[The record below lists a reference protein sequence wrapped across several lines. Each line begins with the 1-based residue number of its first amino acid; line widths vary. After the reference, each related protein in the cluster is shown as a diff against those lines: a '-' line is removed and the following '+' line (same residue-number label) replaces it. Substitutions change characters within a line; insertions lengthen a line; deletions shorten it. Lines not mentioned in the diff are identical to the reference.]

1 MGVCIRELQTE
12 DLAGIS
18 ALIARVFDRSAP
30 EDGAERL
37 HWLLY
42 DNPDARPEVAKG
54 WVLED
59 SGAPVGFL
67 ANVARRMS
75 VSGRDAL
82 AGCTAKYV
90 VLPSHRFHGLL
101 LAKTFFSQQGVDLL
115 FCSTGSESS
124 APVLKRFGA
133 AEIAGGDEAAMFV
146 LRGGPVIGELMRR
159 RGYQGPLARLVS
171 GGAGAALTLVER
183 VRCSAPACPADIRVE
198 PLPRFDQRLD
208 DLWMRCEGGYGITSR
223 RDARRMQWLF
233 FDGPSSRPAT
243 QIRGAFRGESLEGYI
258 VCQDRGQTRDVRRR
272 EVMDVFMRPDDADT
286 FAALIARAL
295 ADAEADGMDT
305 LEFRNL
311 PRPLMDRLVGWGARR
326 RLLDVNPFLVK
337 GLNPEFSLPADQA
350 TAWYLTPSD
359 GDGAGW

>member
-1 MGVCIRELQTE
+1 MGVRIRELQAE
-12 DLAGIS
+12 DLAAIS
-18 ALIARVFDRSAP
+18 ALIARVFDRPLS

-37 HWLLY
+37 RWLLF
-42 DNPDARPEVAKG
+42 DNPDARPEVARG

-59 SGAPVGFL
+59 DGEPVGFL
-67 ANVARRMS
+67 ANVARRMN
-75 VSGRDAL
+75 VSGRDVL
-82 AGCTAKYV
+82 AACTAKYV

-101 LAKTFFSQQGVDLL
+101 LAKAFFAQQGVDLL

-133 AEIAGGDEAAMFV
+133 VEIAGGDEAAMFV

-183 VRCSAPACPADIRVE
+183 VRCGTPACPADLRVE
-198 PLPRFDQRLD
+198 PLAGFDERLD
-208 DLWMRCEGGYGITSR
+208 DLWQRCAGRHGITSR

-233 FDGPSSRPAT
+233 FEGPSSRPAT
-243 QIRGAFRGESLEGYI
+243 QVSGVFRDERLEGYI
-258 VCQDRGQTRDVRRR
+258 VCQDRGQTRGVRRR
-272 EVMDVFMRPDDADT
+272 EVMDVFARPDDADV
-286 FAALIARAL
+286 FAALVARAL
-295 ADAEADGMDT
+295 ADAEAQSMDT

-311 PRPLMDRLVGWGARR
+311 PRPLMQRLVEWGARR
-326 RLLDVNPFLVK
+326 RVLEVNPFLVK
-337 GLNPEFSLPADQA
+337 GLNPEVALPADQA
-350 TAWYLTPSD
+350 EAWYLTPAD